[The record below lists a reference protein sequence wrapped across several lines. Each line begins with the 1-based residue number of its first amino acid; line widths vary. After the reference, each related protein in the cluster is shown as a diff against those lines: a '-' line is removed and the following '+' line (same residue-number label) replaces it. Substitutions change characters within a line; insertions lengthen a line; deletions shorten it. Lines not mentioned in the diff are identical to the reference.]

1 MANTPQAELL
11 KAVNAFA
18 KFQMEHPGGDVDA
31 FCRHRLAGER
41 SRPMVLHDGLP
52 IEAHMGRVFGHLSRM
67 AHLYSK
73 KVLRPL
79 GVANLED
86 FGYLATLSNMDKP
99 RKGELIRLMHA
110 ETTSGTSVIKR
121 LLELGWVREVN
132 DKEDG
137 RSTRVLVTAKGQRTL
152 ERCFPRM
159 AEMGR
164 MFFGLLDPD
173 EKATLFTLLRKIEEP
188 HAQLLIAHRADSFEA
203 LVNKLYGGERQ

>member
-1 MANTPQAELL
+1 MAHTPQAEWLEV
-11 KAVNAFA
+11 VNAFA
-18 KFQMEHPGGDVDA
+18 AFQLEHPGGDVDA
-31 FCRHRLAGER
+31 FCRHRLAGKTRRTLRFE
-41 SRPMVLHDGLP
+41 DGLP

-86 FGYLATLSNMDKP
+86 FGYLATLSRMHKP

-110 ETTSGTSVIKR
+110 ETTSGSSVIKR
-121 LLELGWVREVN
+121 LVAQGWVKELS
-132 DKEDG
+132 DKDDG
-137 RSTRVLVTAKGQRTL
+137 RSTRVMVTAKGLRTL

-164 MFFGLLDPD
+164 MIFGLLDPK
-173 EKATLFTLLRKIEEP
+173 EKATLYDLLKKIEEP
-188 HAQLLIAHRADSFEA
+188 HARLLIERREDGFDELVAA
-203 LVNKLYGGERQ
+203 LYARR